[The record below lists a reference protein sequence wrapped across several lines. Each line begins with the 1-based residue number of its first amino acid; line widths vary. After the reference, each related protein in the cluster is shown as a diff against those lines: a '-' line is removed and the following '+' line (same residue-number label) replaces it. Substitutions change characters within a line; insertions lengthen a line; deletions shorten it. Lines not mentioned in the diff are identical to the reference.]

1 MDERS
6 ATAPARYNEF
16 ADFYESMA
24 SESLTASPDAEVL
37 RLVGPVEGLRLLDL
51 ACGHGRFARF
61 FARQGARVVGID
73 LSGPLLDEARAAE
86 HREPLGITY
95 LQADATAPGTPW
107 VTLAGETFDVVVCSF
122 GLSDIDDLDGALAT
136 AARVLRSGGH
146 FVFSLLHPCFPG
158 WREDGSSSWQ
168 PGRGYYQEG
177 LWFTHAPSSTLRQ
190 RVGSNHRMLST
201 YLNALIRHDLVL
213 DEVIEP
219 DLPAA
224 WAASSPERDPVPV
237 FLAARCWRR

>member
-1 MDERS
+1 MEER
-6 ATAPARYNEF
+6 ATTTPARYDEF
-16 ADFYESMA
+16 AGFYESMV
-24 SESLTASPDAEVL
+24 SESLTNSPDAEVL
-37 RLVGPVEGLRLLDL
+37 RLVGPVAGLRLLDL

-73 LSGPLLDEARAAE
+73 LSGALLDKARAAE
-86 HREPLGITY
+86 HEAPLGITY
-95 LQADATAPGTPW
+95 LQTDATAPA
-107 VTLAGETFDVVVCSF
+107 TLAGETFDVVVCSF

-136 AARVLRSGGH
+136 VARVLHSGGH

-158 WREDGSSSWQ
+158 WREDGSGSCQ

-177 LWFTHAPSSTLRQ
+177 WWLCTAPSSTLRQ

-201 YLNALIRHDLVL
+201 YLNALIRHDLVP
-213 DEVIEP
+213 DEVVEP

-237 FLAARCWRR
+237 YLAARCRRR